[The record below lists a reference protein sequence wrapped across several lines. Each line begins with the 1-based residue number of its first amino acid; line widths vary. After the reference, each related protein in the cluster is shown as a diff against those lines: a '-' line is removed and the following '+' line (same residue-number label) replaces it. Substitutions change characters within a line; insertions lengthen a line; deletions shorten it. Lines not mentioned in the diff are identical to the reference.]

1 MLSAMISM
9 PYLAILGG
17 YIIAC
22 ADAGYGFLES
32 ATELPGVISVA
43 MFNRNHRVRDSPLD
57 SPEQPEE
64 YLHQT
69 RGKLEAP
76 CGIRNHPKSS

>member
-1 MLSAMISM
+1 MLENR
-9 PYLAILGG
+9 L
-17 YIIAC
+17 
-22 ADAGYGFLES
+22 ADAGYGFLEH

-69 RGKLEAP
+69 RGKLEAA
-76 CGIRNHPKSS
+76 ILAAVQILEAEETHS